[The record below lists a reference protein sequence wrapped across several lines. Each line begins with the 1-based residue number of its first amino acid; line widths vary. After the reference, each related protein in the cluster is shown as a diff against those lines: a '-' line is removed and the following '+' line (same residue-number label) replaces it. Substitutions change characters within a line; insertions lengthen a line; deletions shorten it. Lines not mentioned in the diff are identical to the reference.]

1 MTLPRDVKRLLDE
14 PEVEASVAR
23 TWVRIVQTRSVRRPV
38 GRLVLVAAVVL
49 ALVGWGWFAT
59 RGPAPAPIAD
69 VAVGSVVVP
78 PVVATPSSNLAN
90 VMMQGRSRR
99 LSRPPAQDSGTVE
112 VDVVGQL
119 LESSV
124 EAFVEGDAQRAAVL
138 LEETVTH
145 HAEDARTTEALV
157 TLGWL
162 QLEHLNQPEQAV
174 RTLNTA
180 LERHLSDDLFDRAW
194 PLLQTARA
202 KAAKQK
208 K

>member
-1 MTLPRDVKRLLDE
+1 M
-14 PEVEASVAR
+14 
-23 TWVRIVQTRSVRRPV
+23 
-38 GRLVLVAAVVL
+38 GRLVLVAAAVA
-49 ALVGWGWFAT
+49 ALVGWGLFAM
-59 RGPAPAPIAD
+59 RAPAPAFEPA
-69 VAVGSVVVP
+69 VALKSVVVP
-78 PVVATPSSNLAN
+78 PAATSSSNLAS

-99 LSRPPAQDSGTVE
+99 LSRPPVQDSGSVE
-112 VDVVGQL
+112 VDVVAQL

-145 HAEDARTTEALV
+145 HADDARTTEALV

-174 RTLNTA
+174 RTLNMA
-180 LERHLSDDLFDRAW
+180 LERHLSDELFDRAW

-202 KAAKQK
+202 KAAARPK

>member
-1 MTLPRDVKRLLDE
+1 MTLPRDVKRLLKE

-23 TWVRIVQTRSVRRPV
+23 TWVRIVQTRSGVRPV
-38 GRLVLVAAVVL
+38 GRLVLVAAAVAAVVGL
-49 ALVGWGWFAT
+49 GWFAM
-59 RGPAPAPIAD
+59 REPAPAFEPAVTLKAE
-69 VAVGSVVVP
+69 VA
-78 PVVATPSSNLAN
+78 PVVASPSSNLAS

-99 LSRPPAQDSGTVE
+99 LSRPPAQDSGAVE

-145 HAEDARTTEALV
+145 HADDARTTEALV

-180 LERHLSDDLFDRAW
+180 LERHLSDELFDRAW

-202 KAAKQK
+202 KAAAKPK

>member
-1 MTLPRDVKRLLDE
+1 MTLPRDVKRLLKE

-23 TWVRIVQTRSVRRPV
+23 TWVRIVQTRSGARPV
-38 GRLVLVAAVVL
+38 GRLVLAAAAVAAVVGL
-49 ALVGWGWFAT
+49 GWFAT
-59 RGPAPAPIAD
+59 REPAAAVEPA
-69 VAVGSVVVP
+69 VALKAEVAAVVP
-78 PVVATPSSNLAN
+78 SPSSNLAS

-99 LSRPPAQDSGTVE
+99 LSRPPVQDSGAVE

-145 HAEDARTTEALV
+145 HADDARTTEALV

-180 LERHLSDDLFDRAW
+180 LERHLSDELFDRAW

-202 KAAKQK
+202 KAAAKPK
-208 K
+208 R

>member
-23 TWVRIVQTRSVRRPV
+23 TWVRMVQTRSGSRPV
-38 GRLVLVAAVVL
+38 ARLVLVSAVVA
-49 ALVGWGWFAT
+49 ALVGWGVFAMMHE
-59 RGPAPAPIAD
+59 PAPAFEPA
-69 VAVGSVVVP
+69 VALQPVVVP
-78 PVVATPSSNLAN
+78 SVATPSSNLAS

-99 LSRPPAQDSGTVE
+99 LARPPEQDSGA
-112 VDVVGQL
+112 DVVGEL

-124 EAFVEGDAQRAAVL
+124 EAFVQGDAQRAAVL

-162 QLEHLNQPEQAV
+162 QVEHLNQPEQAV
-174 RTLNTA
+174 HTLNTA

-202 KAAKQK
+202 KAAAKPK
-208 K
+208 KP

>member
-23 TWVRIVQTRSVRRPV
+23 TWVRMVQTRSGSRPV
-38 GRLVLVAAVVL
+38 GRLVLVSAVVT
-49 ALVGWGWFAT
+49 ALVGWGVFAMM
-59 RGPAPAPIAD
+59 REPAPAFEPA
-69 VAVGSVVVP
+69 VALQPVVVP
-78 PVVATPSSNLAN
+78 SVATPSSNLAS

-99 LSRPPAQDSGTVE
+99 LARPPEQDSGA
-112 VDVVGQL
+112 DVVGEL

-124 EAFVEGDAQRAAVL
+124 EAFVQGDAQRAAVL

-162 QLEHLNQPEQAV
+162 QVEHLNQPEQAV
-174 RTLNTA
+174 HTLNTA

-202 KAAKQK
+202 KAAAKPK
-208 K
+208 KP

>member
-23 TWVRIVQTRSVRRPV
+23 TWVRIVQTRSGSRPV
-38 GRLVLVAAVVL
+38 GRLVLVAAVVT
-49 ALVGWGWFAT
+49 ALVVLGFLAT
-59 RGPAPAPIAD
+59 REPEAAVEPA
-69 VAVGSVVVP
+69 VALKSVVAP
-78 PVVATPSSNLAN
+78 PVASPSSNLAS

-99 LSRPPAQDSGTVE
+99 LSRPPVQDSGSVE

-145 HAEDARTTEALV
+145 HADDARTTEALV

-174 RTLNTA
+174 RTLNMA
-180 LERHLSDDLFDRAW
+180 LERHLSDELFDRAW

-202 KAAKQK
+202 KAARLKKQ
-208 K
+208 

>member
-23 TWVRIVQTRSVRRPV
+23 TWVRIVQTRSGSRPV
-38 GRLVLVAAVVL
+38 GRLVLVAAAVA
-49 ALVGWGWFAT
+49 ALVGWGLFAM
-59 RGPAPAPIAD
+59 RAPAPAFEPA
-69 VAVGSVVVP
+69 VALKSVVVP
-78 PVVATPSSNLAN
+78 PAATSSSNLAS

-99 LSRPPAQDSGTVE
+99 LSRPPVQDSGSVE
-112 VDVVGQL
+112 VDVVAQL

-145 HAEDARTTEALV
+145 HADDARTTEALV

-174 RTLNTA
+174 RTLNMA
-180 LERHLSDDLFDRAW
+180 LERHLSDELFDRAW

-202 KAAKQK
+202 KAAARPK

>member
-1 MTLPRDVKRLLDE
+1 MTLPRDVKQLLKE
-14 PEVEASVAR
+14 PEVEAAVAR
-23 TWVRIVQTRSVRRPV
+23 TWVRMVQTRSGSRPV
-38 GRLVLVAAVVL
+38 GRLVLVAAMAV
-49 ALVGWGWFAT
+49 ALVAVGWFAT
-59 RGPAPAPIAD
+59 REPVGEAAAVAAPQ
-69 VAVGSVVVP
+69 VVVVP
-78 PVVATPSSNLAN
+78 PAAVPSSNLAS

-99 LSRPPAQDSGTVE
+99 LARPPAEDSGA
-112 VDVVGQL
+112 DVVGEL

-145 HAEDARTTEALV
+145 HSEDARTTEALV

-162 QLEHLNQPEQAV
+162 QLEHLNQPEQAAN
-174 RTLNTA
+174 TLNLA
-180 LERHLSDDLFDRAW
+180 LERHLSDDLFERAW

-202 KAAKQK
+202 KAAAKPK

>member
-1 MTLPRDVKRLLDE
+1 MTLPRDVKQLLKE
-14 PEVEASVAR
+14 PEVEAAVAR
-23 TWVRIVQTRSVRRPV
+23 TWVRMVQTRSGSRPV
-38 GRLVLVAAVVL
+38 GRLVLVAAMAV
-49 ALVGWGWFAT
+49 ALVAVGWFAT
-59 RGPAPAPIAD
+59 REPVSEAVAAAAPQL
-69 VAVGSVVVP
+69 VVP
-78 PVVATPSSNLAN
+78 PAAAPSSNLAS

-99 LSRPPAQDSGTVE
+99 LARPPAEDSGA
-112 VDVVGQL
+112 DVVGEL

-162 QLEHLNQPEQAV
+162 QLEHLNQPEQAAH
-174 RTLNTA
+174 TLNLA
-180 LERHLSDDLFDRAW
+180 LERHLSDDLFERAW

-202 KAAKQK
+202 KAAAKPK